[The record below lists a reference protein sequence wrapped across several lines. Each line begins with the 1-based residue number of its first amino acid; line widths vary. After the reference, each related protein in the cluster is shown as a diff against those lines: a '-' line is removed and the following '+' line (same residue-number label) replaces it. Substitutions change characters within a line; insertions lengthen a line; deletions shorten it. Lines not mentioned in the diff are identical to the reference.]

1 MPYCIFSYKLFI
13 KNLLNKFMNL
23 TFKLVKELNKHA
35 YLIFKQKMCKI
46 WIEIYP
52 KKSISKQN
60 IFSTKNNTYIPN

>member
-1 MPYCIFSYKLFI
+1 
-13 KNLLNKFMNL
+13 MNL